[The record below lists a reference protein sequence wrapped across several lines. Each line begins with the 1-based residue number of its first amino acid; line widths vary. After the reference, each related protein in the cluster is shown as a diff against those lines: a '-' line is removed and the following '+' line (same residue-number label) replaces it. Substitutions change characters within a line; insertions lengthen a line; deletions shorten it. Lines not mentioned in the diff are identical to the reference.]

1 MLVLLLGWAKLGP
14 VAEPLA
20 PPPLVGR
27 PLTGDAE
34 GRWSGRAEPA
44 QVRNMKMLGIL
55 VAAISAAWSGF
66 AAVQSPVADP
76 AVSSVFV
83 CATTPTPPTAVDW
96 RINLKLSKAGI
107 RPAFCTDAV
116 FVRRAYLD
124 AIGTLPTAEE
134 ARAFIADPSP
144 GKRVAL
150 IDRLLARPE
159 YPDYWAMKGCDLL
172 RVKAEFPV
180 NLWPNA
186 AQAYH
191 RWIRTCFQDNKPY
204 DQFVREMLTAN
215 GSNFRVGPV
224 NFYRAMQNRTPD
236 GIASTVALT
245 FMGTRAENWP
255 TNRLA
260 GMAAFFSQVAYKPT
274 REWKEE
280 VVFWDPDQ
288 GLPPVSAPAGEKR
301 RSLPGVARFPDG
313 SQAAWTPDRDPRE
326 IFADWLINPQNPWF
340 TRAIANR
347 AWSWL
352 MGRGIIHEPDDI
364 RPDNPPSNPELLA
377 CLEKELIASGYD
389 LKALFRLILTS
400 RAYQFSSVASKA
412 TVTAVEGDFAC
423 YPIRQLDAEVLADAI
438 NRVTH
443 STDLYTSAIPE
454 PFTFIPENLPA
465 IALPDGSISSPF
477 LELFGR
483 PARATGME
491 NERVNRPAPAQRMYL
506 LNSSAIQRKIEESAP
521 LRDLTAPKRS
531 PSWVVEDLYLT
542 ILSRFPTAAE
552 TRTALDHARGKGVK
566 GREAW
571 IDLAWALINSDEF
584 CFRH

>member
-1 MLVLLLGWAKLGP
+1 MKL
-14 VAEPLA
+14 
-20 PPPLVGR
+20 
-27 PLTGDAE
+27 
-34 GRWSGRAEPA
+34 
-44 QVRNMKMLGIL
+44 LGIL
-55 VAAISAAWSGF
+55 VAAIPVAWSGF
-66 AAVQSPVADP
+66 AAVQSPVAAP
-76 AVSSVFV
+76 AASSAFV
-83 CATTPTPPTAVDW
+83 CAATPTPPTAVDW
-96 RINLKLSKAGI
+96 HINRRLTKAGI
-107 RPAFCTDAV
+107 NPAFCTDAV

-124 AIGTLPTAEE
+124 AIGTLPTAGE

-150 IDRLLARPE
+150 IDQLLARPE
-159 YPDYWAMKGCDLL
+159 FADYWAMKWSDLL

-191 RWIRTCFQDNKPY
+191 RWIRASIRDNKPY
-204 DQFVREMLTAN
+204 DQFVRELLTAN

-245 FMGTRAENWP
+245 FMGTRAEAWP

-260 GMAAFFSQVAYKPT
+260 GMAVFFSQVAYKPT

-280 VVFWDPDQ
+280 VVFWDPDK
-288 GLPPVSAPAGEKR
+288 GLLPSSAPAGEMR
-301 RSLPGVARFPDG
+301 RSPLIARFPDG
-313 SQAAWTPDRDPRE
+313 SQAALTPDRDPRE
-326 IFADWLINPQNPWF
+326 LFADWLITPQNPCF

-352 MGRGIIHEPDDI
+352 MGRGIVHEPDDI

-377 CLEKELIASGYD
+377 CLEKELVSSGYD

-412 TVTAVEGDFAC
+412 SATAGEGDFAC
-423 YPIRQLDAEVLADAI
+423 YPLRQLEAEVLIDAI
-438 NRVTH
+438 NRITH

-465 IALPDGSISSPF
+465 IALPDGSITSPF

-491 NERVNRPAPAQRMYL
+491 NERVNRPSPSQRMHL
-506 LNSSAIQRKIEESAP
+506 LNSSHIQRKIEESVP
-521 LRDLTAPKRS
+521 LRALMAPNRK
-531 PSWVVEDLYLT
+531 PEAVVEDLYLT
-542 ILSRFPTAAE
+542 ILSRFPTTVEAKAAVDY
-552 TRTALDHARGKGVK
+552 TKNKGVK